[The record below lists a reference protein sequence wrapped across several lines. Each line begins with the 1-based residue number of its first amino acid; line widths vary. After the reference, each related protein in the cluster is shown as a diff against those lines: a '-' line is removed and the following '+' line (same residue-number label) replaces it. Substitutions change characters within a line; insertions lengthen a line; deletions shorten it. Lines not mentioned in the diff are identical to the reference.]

1 MPTPWCCASTQVIL
15 CCLFAERLQD
25 AKINGKSSPF
35 NNISSLEQI
44 VMKGK
49 SPEAMMWIMLS
60 VRDYLQH
67 LPDEF
72 GAQNFSFR
80 QLKGQNSA
88 GYIHL
93 FLTKREIME
102 HFCANMLAKFPNET
116 FKDFV
121 KQSLTTHE
129 GFRHLCGSPIHE
141 VDLAWQAEYSDAEV
155 LAINFLKNVV
165 YSKNMGGS
173 LKTIIKGNSNIE
185 DVMASQKIAELTSEL
200 LEKLDAEIN
209 PGKATSGAALLQDDD
224 MEGEAVVSLESLV
237 ETDLLQNEETAKE
250 LQEHFVAVKEFVS
263 RFITFTPAET
273 SVVKTQQLLDATVI
287 KKMPVKAKFWCLW
300 YDTKNA
306 GESSAQPHCRPPP
319 YQKATFKKHLH
330 AALAAHELT
339 EMDEKVLVM
348 CMDGFRSLESVIS
361 KDLVKADGDAMAK
374 SRTTFQ
380 IAYDERALRK
390 RKCLNRG
397 LVSQVE
403 GLHVYSAD
411 ALAISER
418 DRLTYAGST
427 HGSLIG
433 PVEVAMYQDGFL
445 VSKAVKEKMLGEH
458 GKILA
463 GGPCSQTSSLPS
475 EIGAKLPCS
484 YYSLPEAFYAEVL
497 HSFEIGGVYDATC
510 TDVMFA
516 LAAVKAKVPYIG
528 SCLSEY
534 ACQVLEAEV
543 VRRVWNEFLAPDS
556 QLYDPALHALVD
568 SNVTVDSA
576 GKVGKKGKGKSK
588 GKGKKGGAGKPE
600 GDNEGKD
607 DAKGSA
613 GKENSKGKSKG
624 STGKGKGK
632 SKGSTEAE
640 IVKALAALQTTE

>member
-1 MPTPWCCASTQVIL
+1 M
-15 CCLFAERLQD
+15 
-25 AKINGKSSPF
+25 NGKSSPF

-88 GYIHL
+88 GYIQL

-102 HFCANMLAKFPNET
+102 HFCTNMLVKFPNEI

-121 KQSLTTHE
+121 KQNLTTHQ
-129 GFRHLCGSPIHE
+129 GFRQLCGSSSTE

-155 LAINFLKNVV
+155 SAIQFLKNVV
-165 YSKNMGGS
+165 YSKNIDGS
-173 LKTIIKGNSNIE
+173 LKSILKGNSNIE
-185 DVMASQKIAELTSEL
+185 DVMASQKIAESTSEL
-200 LEKLDAEIN
+200 LEKLDAELN
-209 PGKATSGAALLQDDD
+209 PGKDKSAAALLQEDD
-224 MEGEAVVSLESLV
+224 MQGEASVSLECLV
-237 ETDLLQNEETAKE
+237 DTDLLENEETAKE

-263 RFITFTPAET
+263 RFITFTPAEQ
-273 SVVKTQQLLDATVI
+273 SVVKTQQLLEGTVI
-287 KKMPVKAKFWCLW
+287 KKMPVKAKFWCVW
-300 YDTKNA
+300 YDTKTA

-348 CMDGFRSLESVIS
+348 CMDGFRSLESAIS
-361 KDLVKADGDAMAK
+361 KDIVKADGDPMTK
-374 SRTTFQ
+374 SRTSYQ

-403 GLHVYSAD
+403 GLHVYSAENLVVSD
-411 ALAISER
+411 R

-445 VSKAVKEKMLGEH
+445 VSKEVKEKMLGEH

-463 GGPCSQTSSLPS
+463 GGACSQKSELPS

-516 LAAVKAKVPYIG
+516 LASVKAKVPYVG
-528 SCLSEY
+528 SCQSEF

-543 VRRVWNEFLAPDS
+543 LRRVWKEFLAPDS

-568 SNVTVDSA
+568 STVTVDSNGQKGKGKGKGGKGKSNRKGKKGGDGKPEDGKPEDGKPDDAKPSA
-576 GKVGKKGKGKSK
+576 GKGAGKGKSK
-588 GKGKKGGAGKPE
+588 GKSQG
-600 GDNEGKD
+600 
-607 DAKGSA
+607 
-613 GKENSKGKSKG
+613 
-624 STGKGKGK
+624 
-632 SKGSTEAE
+632 GSTEAE
-640 IVKALAALQTTE
+640 IMKALQILRPE